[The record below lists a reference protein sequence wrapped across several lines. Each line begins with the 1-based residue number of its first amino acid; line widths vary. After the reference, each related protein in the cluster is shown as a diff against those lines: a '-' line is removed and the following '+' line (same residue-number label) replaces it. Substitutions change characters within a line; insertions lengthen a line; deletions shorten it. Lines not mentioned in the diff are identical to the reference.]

1 MKSVHIR
8 NFSGP
13 NVDQKNSYYRHFS
26 SSVSYTLSVEISKT
40 LNNLIPSLMSN
51 IFQLRLTNRPP
62 RGKYKLNLE
71 IPKTKQVKFGSKSLR
86 AFGPKIW
93 NSSTHHIKSAEDV
106 KTFKRIIKKW
116 NVYNVSAQFAQITF
130 ITCSVF
136 VTITVHPLQFLL
148 SHINL

>member
-1 MKSVHIR
+1 M
-8 NFSGP
+8 
-13 NVDQKNSYYRHFS
+13 
-26 SSVSYTLSVEISKT
+26 SKT
-40 LNNLIPSLMSN
+40 LNNLLPSLMSN

-71 IPKTKQVKFGSKSLR
+71 IPKNKQVKFGTKSLR

-130 ITCSVF
+130 IRCSVF
-136 VTITVHPLQFLL
+136 VTITVHPLQYSFYFFILIYNVQL
-148 SHINL
+148 SILISNFIYNLPGLFSDIDIK

>member
-1 MKSVHIR
+1 M
-8 NFSGP
+8 
-13 NVDQKNSYYRHFS
+13 
-26 SSVSYTLSVEISKT
+26 SKT
-40 LNNLIPSLMSN
+40 LNNLLPSLMSN

-71 IPKTKQVKFGSKSLR
+71 IPKNKQVKFGTKSLR

-136 VTITVHPLQFLL
+136 VTITVHPLQYSFYFLILIYNVQL
-148 SHINL
+148 SILISNFIYNLPGLFADIDIK